1 MIELTAKTIVL
12 DLDDT
17 LYLERDFAR
26 SGYAAVGQSLSHL
39 VEPGKFADTCFELL
53 ALGHRGDIFDRA
65 LDRFGIAERER
76 DVEAMVRTYRDHE
89 PDIDLCA
96 DTLPFLERFSGKNLA
111 LISDG
116 PEHVQAAK
124 LRALGLRERIT
135 HCILTGQ
142 WEGSFGK
149 PHPRAFL
156 EVAERSGHAPEEHVY
171 IADNA
176 TKDFLAPNE
185 MGWLT
190 IQIIRPGRIH
200 NSPPPTPEHAARL
213 SVTGL
218 GGLSSA
224 R

>member
-26 SGYAAVGQSLSHL
+26 SGYAAVGRSLSHL
-39 VEPGKFADTCFELL
+39 LDADRFAEVCYELL
-53 ALGHRGDIFDRA
+53 ALGHRTDIFDRA
-65 LDRFGIAERER
+65 LDRLGIAPEAR
-76 DVEAMVRTYRDHE
+76 DIPAMVRTYRDHE
-89 PDIDLCA
+89 PQIGLCP
-96 DTLPFLERFSGKNLA
+96 DTNSFLERFSDHYTA

-116 PEHVQAAK
+116 PFATQAAK
-124 LRALGLRERIT
+124 LRALGLEDRID
-135 HCILTGQ
+135 HCILTGG
-142 WEGSFGK
+142 WEGDFGK
-149 PHPRAFL
+149 PHPRAFR

-176 TKDFLAPNE
+176 TKDFLAPNR

-190 IQIIRPGRIH
+190 IQVIRPGRVH
-200 NSPPPTPEHAARL
+200 NDPPPTPEHAARL

-218 GGLSSA
+218 ANLA
-224 R
+224 PA